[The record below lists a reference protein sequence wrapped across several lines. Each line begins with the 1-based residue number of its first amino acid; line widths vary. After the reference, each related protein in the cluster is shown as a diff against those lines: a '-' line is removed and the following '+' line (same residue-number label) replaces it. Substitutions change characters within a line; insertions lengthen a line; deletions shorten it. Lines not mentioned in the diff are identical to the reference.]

1 MKNNTLLKIIMVI
14 VLLSFSSLATAQK
27 TYKWRIAESW
37 PKDFPIYG
45 AAVKDFIKLVND
57 MSDGRIV
64 IESHTAEK
72 HKKPL
77 NVLELVRDGEY
88 EMGHTA
94 TYYAKSMDINT
105 LFFTAVPFG
114 MITNEKESWFYNG
127 GGVEFMQ
134 KVYAKHGI
142 FAYPG
147 GNSSNQMGG
156 WFKKE
161 IKSEEDLKGLKM
173 RIPGLAGDVIKT
185 LGVDVTNLPPGELYA
200 ALESGKLDALEWV
213 GPSLD
218 IGMGFHKI
226 APYYYTGWHEPGSA
240 LAFYIN
246 QKKYDSLP
254 EDLQNIIVA
263 AMRVTSYDMYSK
275 VMYESAVNLNQMK
288 KEFPNIKIRAFPKS
302 IMRKLARETDRQ
314 IDELVKDDVL
324 AKEIVESMRSYKEK
338 VRLWTRVSDQA
349 FINNA
354 GL

>member
-1 MKNNTLLKIIMVI
+1 MKKTILCALVALILGV
-14 VLLSFSSLATAQK
+14 FSASAIAKPL
-27 TYKWRIAESW
+27 YKWRLAESW
-37 PKDFPIYG
+37 PENFPIYG
-45 AAVKDFIKLVND
+45 QSVKDFIKLVEQ
-57 MSDGRIV
+57 MSNGRIV
-64 IESHTAEK
+64 IESYTSNQ

-77 NVLELVRDGEY
+77 NVLEMVRDGEF

-94 TYYAKSMDINT
+94 TYYSKGMDINT

-114 MITNEKESWFYNG
+114 MITNEKESWFYHG
-127 GGVEFMQ
+127 GGLEYMQ

-142 FAYPG
+142 YAYPG

-156 WFKKE
+156 WFRKE
-161 IKSEEDLKGLKM
+161 IKSFDDLKGLRM
-173 RIPGLAGDVIKT
+173 RIPGLAGDVMKT
-185 LGVDVTNLPPGELYA
+185 LGVDVTNLPPGELYN
-200 ALESGKLDALEWV
+200 ALESGRLDALEWV

-246 QKKYDSLP
+246 LEVFEKLP
-254 EDLQNIIVA
+254 KDLQEILVT

-275 VMYESAVNLNQMK
+275 VMYESAINLNRMRA
-288 KEFPNIKIRAFPKS
+288 EYPNIKIRAFPRE
-302 IMRKLARETDRQ
+302 IMRHLSRETQRQ
-314 IDELVKDDVL
+314 IDELVKEDPL
-324 AKEIVESMRSYKEK
+324 AREIVDSMRNYKDK

-349 FINNA
+349 YINNA